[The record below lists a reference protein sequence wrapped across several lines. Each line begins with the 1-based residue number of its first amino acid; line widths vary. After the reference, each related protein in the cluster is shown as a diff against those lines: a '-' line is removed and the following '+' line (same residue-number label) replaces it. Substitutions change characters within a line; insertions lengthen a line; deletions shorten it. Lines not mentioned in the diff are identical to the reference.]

1 MTDLKLAP
9 EAREWLGGLGIEP
22 RDEALWAEALTH
34 GSTGAGRTYDRLE
47 FLGDRVLGL
56 CIAEALLEAYPDA
69 AEGALAPRFN
79 ALVRRETLA
88 EVAAEIGLGEHLR
101 LGRSESLSGGR
112 RKAAILADATEA
124 VIAALYLDGGMQAA
138 RAFIGARWRDRLHD
152 LTSAPTDAKT
162 RVQEWAQ
169 ARGLAPPAYRLLE
182 RSGPDHAP
190 VFTVAAELAT
200 GERASGQAGS
210 KKLAEQEAATALLE
224 KLVIPPAG
232 AGCSGASASKPK
244 GGPRRQASRSGS
256 DG

>member
-1 MTDLKLAP
+1 MRRPRAADL
-9 EAREWLGGLGIEP
+9 ARILGHAF
-22 RDEALWAEALTH
+22 RDSALLEQALTH
-34 GSTGAGRTYDRLE
+34 PSGASAARPDNQRLE

-124 VIAALYLDGGMQAA
+124 VIAALYLDGGMKAA
-138 RAFIGARWRDRLHD
+138 RAFIATRWRDRLHK

-169 ARGLAPPAYRLLE
+169 ARGLAPPAYRLIE

-190 VFTVAAELAT
+190 VFTVEAELAT
-200 GERASGQAGS
+200 GETASGRAGS
-210 KKLAEQEAATALLE
+210 KKLAEQEAAMALLGQLDVPE
-224 KLVIPPAG
+224 DEAGDRADLPPG
-232 AGCSGASASKPK
+232 PPPK
-244 GGPRRQASRSGS
+244 RRGGRACS